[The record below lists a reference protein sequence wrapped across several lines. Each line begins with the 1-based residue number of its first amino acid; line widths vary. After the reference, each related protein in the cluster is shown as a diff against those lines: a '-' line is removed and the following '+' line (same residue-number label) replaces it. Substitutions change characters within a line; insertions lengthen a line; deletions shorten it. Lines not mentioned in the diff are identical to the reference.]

1 MKPPKRILTIYFKF
15 KPDGF
20 CKRFRLMIEAYLEK
34 GCQVHY
40 IAVEPYPF
48 EHQNLIPHIM
58 PTPMKSRSSFVFWS
72 YFFALAPWHLLW
84 VSLRH
89 RVHLIS
95 VGSPL
100 YGCLSGIAK
109 LLARVPLVTFIFIT
123 PNSVAQWRFD
133 YSLYEKM
140 ETLMDK
146 LGLRWSDL
154 LLANSWGAQS
164 AWNKVYPHI
173 PIEVFPNNVEEQPFN
188 KQERRQKVLNEFSLS
203 DDQFLIS
210 HSGVLL
216 KRKNHDCLI
225 QAMAQLKGSRAVLL
239 IIGEGQRRQELQT
252 MAETLGVSDQIIF
265 TGYREDV
272 IPLIQGT
279 DLFAFP
285 SFAEGMAESLLEA
298 TTCQLPCLVSSIPE
312 NMDVISNAEQHF
324 PAEDPT
330 VLAEKIKRSMD
341 DNEYYEKLLAAT
353 QKEKNRFIF
362 DWKGRFYAKAQPFL
376 ENGKTN

>member
-1 MKPPKRILTIYFKF
+1 
-15 KPDGF
+15 
-20 CKRFRLMIEAYLEK
+20 MIEAYLDK

-58 PTPMKSRSSFVFWS
+58 PTPMKSRSSFAFWS

-109 LLARVPLVTFIFIT
+109 LIARVPLVTFIFIT

-146 LGLRWSDL
+146 MGLRWSDL

-164 AWNKVYPHI
+164 AWKKVYPHI

-188 KQERRQKVLNEFSLS
+188 KQERRQQVLREFSLPE
-203 DDQFLIS
+203 DRFLIS
-210 HSGVLL
+210 NSGVLL

-225 QAMAQLKGSRAVLL
+225 EAMAQLKGSRAVLL
-239 IIGEGQRRQELQT
+239 IIGDGLRRQELQT
-252 MAETLGVSDQIIF
+252 LAETLGVADQIIF

-272 IPLIQGT
+272 ITLIQGT

-324 PAEDPT
+324 PAEQPT
-330 VLAEKIKRSMD
+330 VLAQKIKQSMD
-341 DNEYYEKLLAAT
+341 DKEYYERLLAAT
-353 QKEKNRFIF
+353 QKEKDRFIF
-362 DWKGRFYAKAQPFL
+362 DWKGRFYAKALPFL
-376 ENGKTN
+376 ENGQKT